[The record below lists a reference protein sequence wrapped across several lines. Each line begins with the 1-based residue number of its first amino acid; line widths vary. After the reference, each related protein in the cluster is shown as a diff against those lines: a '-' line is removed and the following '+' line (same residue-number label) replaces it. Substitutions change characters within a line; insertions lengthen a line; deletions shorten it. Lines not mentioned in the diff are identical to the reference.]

1 MRWRIFAVLGL
12 GRFGSSVAR
21 ELSEIG
27 YEVVAVDK
35 DSERV
40 QDVADVVVQAVQA
53 DTTDERALE
62 KMGIKNVDVAIVSIG
77 QDVQAS
83 ILTTLQLKSMGVKK
97 VWAKAQNELHGR
109 VLEKVG
115 ADRVVYPERDMGVRV
130 AHSLVSVNL
139 LDYIEVAPDYS
150 IAETIVPQRFAN
162 KTLGEIDLR
171 KNYGINVLVV
181 KRGEGL
187 NISPGA
193 TDMLMEGDVLIVI
206 GPRNQLD
213 RLQVD

>member
-1 MRWRIFAVLGL
+1 MRRRIFAVLGL

-40 QDVADVVVQAVQA
+40 QDVTDVVVQAVQA

-62 KMGIKNVDVAIVSIG
+62 KIGIKNVDVAIVSIG

-109 VLEKVG
+109 VLDKVG

>member
-62 KMGIKNVDVAIVSIG
+62 KIGIKNVDVAIVSIG

-83 ILTTLQLKSMGVKK
+83 ILTTLQLKSMGVKR

-206 GPRNQLD
+206 GPRDQLD

>member
-1 MRWRIFAVLGL
+1 MRRRIFAVLGL

>member
-1 MRWRIFAVLGL
+1 VRRRIFAVLGL

>member
-1 MRWRIFAVLGL
+1 VRWRIFAVLGL